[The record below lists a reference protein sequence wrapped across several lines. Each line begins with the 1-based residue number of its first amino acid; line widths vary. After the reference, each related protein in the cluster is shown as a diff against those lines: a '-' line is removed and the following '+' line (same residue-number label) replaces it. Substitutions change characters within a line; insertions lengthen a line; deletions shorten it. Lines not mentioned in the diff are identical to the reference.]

1 VAAAQKVLGEY
12 SRPSEQERLL
22 SQVTELRLEC
32 RRLSGECEQQEE
44 RLASQGKDIGTY
56 EHRCGHFEEVIRQLQ
71 RRLSCAERLAA
82 KAESTGGSLGQSA
95 EELCGQLA
103 LADHEKNN
111 LKARLDAELRAGG
124 GARHVHAGLERHA
137 DRVSG
142 VVQGMREQLLST
154 VGQLRNA
161 KVESAPAAAALDLGL
176 ATSRQESRGAAA
188 DAAAALAEAW
198 DVGSELAQVRNQLT
212 TFDEHLE
219 AGRKHVRAQRA
230 AAQGRAE
237 VLARRLRELVAE
249 TAREAS
255 EARGCAEARAALKQ
269 TEAETEDCR
278 LELGRRRATEA
289 ALSQRA
295 HCQGNATRA
304 KDAQA
309 IAMRTALGANGD
321 ASELITSHAGADAAN
336 DALRESLE
344 ADISHAREAVTNA
357 GRGLEAIRSQL
368 RDLQTL
374 SAQLQASEN
383 DALAYAAELKEEARS
398 EEARHAAALR
408 ELQEVRSSE
417 EDASTLRRRQAV
429 LPFPVRSPALCREAP
444 APWRVREGSAAPRPR
459 RHRGAERKAGKG
471 RAQPRRRVPGRGGRA
486 PRGAGRARGAP
497 RGPRR
502 GAARLGAGTRGGP
515 RVCASE
521 GGAAWRSTAPR
532 AAAEPRRL
540 ATELRSRAEGLQAE
554 HGRLQVAVRRVEALN
569 AGLRAQVHVLQH
581 RPDGEEP

>member
-417 EDASTLRRRQAV
+417 EDASTLRRRQEARRLARDAIEAQNARLARDALNLGAECRAV
-429 LPFPVRSPALCREAP
+429 EDEL
-444 APWRVREGSAAPRPR
+444 
-459 RHRGAERKAGKG
+459 RGAQAGLEVLLAAHAEAQRGWERELE
-471 RAQPRRRVPGRGGRA
+471 
-486 PRGAGRARGAP
+486 
-497 RGPRR
+497 
-502 GAARLGAGTRGGP
+502 AARESA
-515 RVCASE
+515 
-521 GGAAWRSTAPR
+521 R
-532 AAAEPRRL
+532 AKEAEPRRL